1 MDLLLILT
9 YAALCI
15 AAFKLFRIPLNKWT
29 VPTAV
34 LGGVVLVGGLLLL
47 MNYNHPFSE
56 SFRKYYVTTPVI
68 PEVRGRVL
76 EVPIEQN
83 KPLKTGDVLFK
94 IDPAPFQDEIAA
106 FEARLAAAEKDLAR
120 AEELFAKQAGSERMV
135 DQARADVD
143 DLRAKLADAR
153 FDLEQTVVKAPS
165 EGMVTQLTLR
175 PGMMALPF
183 TPTPVMTF
191 VHKDDARFIGWFRQ
205 EYLQRLTPGNH
216 AEVILDGLPGRIF
229 QAEVSTVFPVI
240 AEGQLKPQADF
251 IAFGD
256 PKKPGR
262 IAVAFDVTDPAFAP
276 LAAELPGGAYGQ
288 VAVYTDH
295 FHHIG
300 VMRKVLLRMA
310 SWMNFV
316 FPLH

>member
-1 MDLLLILT
+1 MDLLLVLT
-9 YAALCI
+9 YAAICI
-15 AAFKLFRIPLNKWT
+15 AVFKIFRIPLNKWT

-34 LGGVVLVGGLLLL
+34 LGGVALIGALLLL

-56 SFRKYYVTTPVI
+56 SFRKYYVTTPII
-68 PEVRGRVL
+68 PEVRGRVV
-76 EVPIEQN
+76 EVPVEQN
-83 KPLKTGDVLFK
+83 TPVKAGDVLFK
-94 IDPAPFQDEIAA
+94 IDPEPFKDEIASL
-106 FEARLAAAEKDLAR
+106 EARLEAAEKDLAR
-120 AEELFAKQAGSERMV
+120 AEELFAKQVAAERSV
-135 DQARADVD
+135 DQTRAEVD

-153 FDLEQTVVKAPS
+153 FDLEQTVVTAPTD
-165 EGMVTQLTLR
+165 GMVTQLTLR

-183 TPTPVMTF
+183 TPNPVMSF
-191 VHKDDARFIGWFRQ
+191 VHAQDGVFVGWFRQ

-216 AEVILDGLPGRIF
+216 AEVIFDGIPGRIF
-229 QAEVSTVFPVI
+229 EAEVSTVFPVI

-256 PKKPGR
+256 PNKAGR
-262 IAVAFDVTDPAFAP
+262 IAVAIKVTDPSFEPFAP
-276 LAAELPGGAYGQ
+276 LLPGGAYGQ
-288 VAVYTDH
+288 AAVYTDH
-295 FHHIG
+295 FHHVG